1 MKVEIGVSLALAS
14 LMGVEAFSE
23 PFYTNPKP
31 YSQDM
36 LDNYNLLKYTTWMG
50 PWSQRRGVGLNR
62 DTPLGCKV
70 DQVAMLHRHGERYP
84 DKYAVVDMN
93 EALDKLTPH
102 KGKLKGDLEFLNYW
116 VPFITPDGG
125 LVAQESTVG
134 AYSGLLDAYNRGT
147 MYRARYGHLWDQ
159 ESIVPIFTSGYERI
173 VQTGRHFGE
182 GFFGFNYTDSAAI
195 NIIPEVASQGA
206 DSLVP
211 VCHIPN
217 NATVCDVPESAR
229 AKSPDNPPWK
239 YEEFGRAAARFN
251 RANKGLSLNVTAD
264 DIPQLMSF
272 AAFELN
278 VRGSSPWA
286 KAFTSEEWIA
296 FEYLQ
301 SSYYNCYY
309 GNFATNTPARGSLYL
324 NATRVLLNQGPENS
338 LPMAWSFAHDIN
350 ITPVVA
356 LLGFATDKHYDPT
369 KVTFGNKWDV
379 TDITPQGAHIV
390 FERLVCSG
398 DEDDE
403 YALLAEEFPASFN
416 VSDTNATYASNATY
430 PGVNSSIHTGVKENI
445 YVRVVLNEAVA
456 PLPGCDSGPG
466 KSCKLSD
473 FSKLVDKAIA
483 GVDFVKTCNVSAD
496 APQYLSFFW
505 DYNTTNSLN
514 YDTNPIPYQAG
525 LLNAE
530 GNPIQES

>member
-1 MKVEIGVSLALAS
+1 MKLDIGATVALAS

-31 YSQDM
+31 YSQDV
-36 LDNYNLLKYTTWMG
+36 LDNYNFLKYTTWMG

-62 DTPLGCKV
+62 EPPLGCKV

-84 DKYAVVDMN
+84 DKYSVVDMTK
-93 EALDKLTPH
+93 ALNKLTALE
-102 KGKLKGDLEFLNYW
+102 GKLKGDLEFVNHW
-116 VPFITPDGG
+116 EPFITADGG
-125 LVAQESTVG
+125 LVAQETTAG
-134 AYSGLLDAYNRGT
+134 PYAGLLNAFNRGT
-147 MYRARYGHLWDQ
+147 LYRARYGHLWDQ

-173 VQTGRHFGE
+173 TQTGRRFGE

-206 DSLVP
+206 NSLVP
-211 VCHIPN
+211 VCDIPN
-217 NATVCDVPESAR
+217 NATTCDVPEEFRGSFAN
-229 AKSPDNPPWK
+229 NPPWK
-239 YEEFGRAAARFN
+239 YEEFERAAARFN
-251 RANKGLSLNVTAD
+251 KANKGLNLTAD

-272 AAFELN
+272 APFELN

-296 FEYLQ
+296 FEYLH
-301 SSYYNCYY
+301 SAYYNCYA

-324 NATRVLLNQGPENS
+324 NATRTLLDQGPEDS
-338 LPMAWSFAHDIN
+338 LPMAWSFAHDTD
-350 ITPVVA
+350 ITPVLS
-356 LLGFATDKHYDPT
+356 LLGFATDENYDPT

-379 TDITPQGAHIV
+379 TDLTPQGGHVV

-398 DEDDE
+398 DEDQE
-403 YALLAEEFPASFN
+403 YAVLAEEFPASFN
-416 VSDTNATYASNATY
+416 VSTTNATYASNGTY
-430 PGVNSSIHTGVKENI
+430 PGANSSIPTGEKENI
-445 YVRVVLNEAVA
+445 YVRVVVNEAVV

-466 KSCKLSD
+466 KSCKLSE
-473 FSKLVDKAIA
+473 FSKFVDNAIQ

-514 YDTNPIPYQAG
+514 YDTDPIPYQAG
-525 LLNAE
+525 LLDAE
-530 GNPIQES
+530 GQPIKKN